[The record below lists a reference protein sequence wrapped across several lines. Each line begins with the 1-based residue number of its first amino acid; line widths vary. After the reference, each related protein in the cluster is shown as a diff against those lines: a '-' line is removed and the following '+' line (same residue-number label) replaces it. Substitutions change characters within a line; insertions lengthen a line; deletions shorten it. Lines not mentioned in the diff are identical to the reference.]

1 MQLLFEFLP
10 ILAFVIAYKLGGM
23 YVATAVLIVAVI
35 AQASIEWIRR
45 RKVSPMLLISAA
57 LVLVFGG
64 ITLILKDKTFIQW
77 KPTILYWLFAIV
89 LFASRFIGEKPMIE
103 RLLGENIAV
112 DRAIWNRANSLFAF
126 FFLAMGAVNLFVA
139 YSYDEATW
147 VYFKFALF
155 GALAVFT
162 FGVAFWL
169 TSKMPPDA
177 EPDAEQKKESP

>member
-112 DRAIWNRANSLFAF
+112 DRAVWNRANSLFAC

-169 TSKMPPDA
+169 TSKMPPDV
-177 EPDAEQKKESP
+177 EQKKESP